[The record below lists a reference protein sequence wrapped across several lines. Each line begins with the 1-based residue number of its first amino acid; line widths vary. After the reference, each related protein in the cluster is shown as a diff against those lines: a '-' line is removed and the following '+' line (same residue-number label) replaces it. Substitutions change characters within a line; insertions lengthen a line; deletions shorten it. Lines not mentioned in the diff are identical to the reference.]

1 MLSRQF
7 AFDVFA
13 DYHQFYVQDGGI
25 YPDAPTDWTDED
37 VQRRV
42 KTIDHVVV
50 ICPVRNMTVPVV
62 LELYDS
68 EPAFNLADHDHV
80 VLCTLDLPTGEL
92 QVHECTGGEV
102 LRQTVAPGRYAVLAL
117 FSGLAT
123 IDETGLEGND
133 AYRILLWPTAST
145 LPLAVLK
152 VWAE

>member
-1 MLSRQF
+1 MMSRQF

-25 YPDAPTDWTDED
+25 FPEAPTDWTDED
-37 VQRRV
+37 VQRRA

-62 LELYDS
+62 LELHDS
-68 EPAFNLADHDHV
+68 EPAINLSDYDHV
-80 VLCTLDLPTGEL
+80 VQCSLELPSGEL

-117 FSGLAT
+117 FLGLDT
-123 IDETGLEGND
+123 IDAMGLEGND
-133 AYRILLWPTAST
+133 TYRILLWPTSST

-152 VWAE
+152 AWTE

>member
-25 YPDAPTDWTDED
+25 DPDAPTDWTDED

-42 KTIDHVVV
+42 KTIEHVVV
-50 ICPVRNMTVPVV
+50 ICSVRNMTVPVV

-68 EPAFNLADHDHV
+68 EPAFNLSDYDHV
-80 VLCTLDLPTGEL
+80 VRCTLDLPTGKL
-92 QVHECTGGEV
+92 Q
-102 LRQTVAPGRYAVLAL
+102 APGRYGVLAL

-133 AYRILLWPTAST
+133 TYRILLWPTSST